1 MRLPDGQQAD
11 DERLTRLDVDGQF
24 LARLGALEKRWRGED
39 ADVAMLGAV
48 LGEILE
54 DARIEEPGK
63 NLPMRRRESRDLGHR
78 LPGCL
83 EVGRRERFAGAPC
96 DEVAGADD
104 PPHDRLG
111 ESTRRLAHPPR
122 QQIDDRLGEGHLA
135 GIGEEIAG
143 MEAVGHQEEGQIA
156 DGLARRRH
164 LDDVAEERVDVGIGP
179 ADILPAVAKP
189 EGLRLLE
196 EVRELPPWH
205 LVEVE
210 IGVGGLHSAFE
221 GGVVLADGRPVAGQ
235 MPQRLGVE
243 AGVERGVTGRLHQ
256 RIEIRLARQ
265 PGEGRHRRVDN
276 ARAVA
281 GCLELAGQRR
291 GGGVVGV
298 EVDRDPNRLTERLD
312 EGRGGVGLAQP
323 GHILD
328 RKHVSAA
335 LLELPG
341 ELDVVGQ
348 GELCPGRIEDVAGVA
363 DRRLADPAGVADGI
377 HGHLHVRHPIER
389 VEHPEE
395 VDPSGRGLLHEGRDD
410 VVGVVGVADG
420 IAGPEEHLEEDVRN
434 PFPEAGEAVPGIFF
448 EEPHR
453 GVEGRAPPH
462 LEREQP
468 RGHPG
473 VGIGDRK
480 HVEGA
485 HPGGEERLMRIAH
498 RRVGHHQ
505 PLVVADPG
513 SKLFRAELLEPRL
526 RSRRW
531 RREPVKLG
539 NRRGGAPGR
548 CRPPL
553 HERIAVDDRVGEVF
567 EEPGGPVAADGEV
580 KQRRR
585 VVDEPRRAT
594 AGEELGVGD
603 EIDQKRDVRL
613 HATDAELLQAA
624 FDVAGRLVERQSPRR
639 HLHQK

>member
-1 MRLPDGQQAD
+1 M
-11 DERLTRLDVDGQF
+11 
-24 LARLGALEKRWRGED
+24 
-39 ADVAMLGAV
+39 
-48 LGEILE
+48 
-54 DARIEEPGK
+54 
-63 NLPMRRRESRDLGHR
+63 
-78 LPGCL
+78 
-83 EVGRRERFAGAPC
+83 
-96 DEVAGADD
+96 
-104 PPHDRLG
+104 
-111 ESTRRLAHPPR
+111 
-122 QQIDDRLGEGHLA
+122 
-135 GIGEEIAG
+135 
-143 MEAVGHQEEGQIA
+143 
-156 DGLARRRH
+156 
-164 LDDVAEERVDVGIGP
+164 
-179 ADILPAVAKP
+179 
-189 EGLRLLE
+189 
-196 EVRELPPWH
+196 
-205 LVEVE
+205 
-210 IGVGGLHSAFE
+210 
-221 GGVVLADGRPVAGQ
+221 
-235 MPQRLGVE
+235 
-243 AGVERGVTGRLHQ
+243 
-256 RIEIRLARQ
+256 
-265 PGEGRHRRVDN
+265 
-276 ARAVA
+276 
-281 GCLELAGQRR
+281 
-291 GGGVVGV
+291 

-363 DRRLADPAGVADGI
+363 DRRLADPAGVADGV
-377 HGHLHVRHPIER
+377 HGHLHVRHPVER

-420 IAGPEEHLEEDVRN
+420 IAGPEEHLEEDVRDLL
-434 PFPEAGEAVPGIFF
+434 PEAGEAVPGIFF

-485 HPGGEERLMRIAH
+485 HPGGEERLMRVAH
-498 RRVGHHQ
+498 RRVGHQQ
-505 PLVVADPG
+505 PLVIADPG
-513 SKLFRAELLEPRL
+513 GKLFRAELLKPCL

-539 NRRGGAPGR
+539 DRCGGAPGR

-553 HERIAVDDRVGEVF
+553 YERIPVDDRVGEIF

-585 VVDEPRRAT
+585 VVDEARRAT

-639 HLHQK
+639 HLHQERVEVGGDDGAGEGGAGVEADPHAAGRAVGGHPTVVGEKAVFGVFGRDAALDRRPHRADRVLVAEADLRVVEPVALGDANLPTDDVDPGDLLGDGVLDLDPRIDLDEIEPAGVGINEELDRPGVLVAGHSADRQGSVADRLPHAGVEVRRWGHLHHLLVAALD